1 MDVTHL
7 AGALYRRLVATVYP
21 PCCILCG
28 AAGYD
33 QMDIC
38 ARCYR
43 GLPWIETACSQCA
56 IPIAAKTGDEL
67 LCGQCLQKPPAFDR
81 GISLFSYRDDAIQ
94 LIHQLKFNGKLANA
108 RLLGCLLAT
117 ALSAKTID
125 RPDCIVPVPLFW
137 KRMRQRGFNQSLELA
152 RVVGRACDIS
162 VNSRSLVRVRDTPSQ
177 TGLNKT
183 QRRQNIRGAFEL
195 RDAFDAEHVAL
206 LDDVVTTTATV
217 NELARLLKTAG
228 VNRVQVWSIAR
239 AVSPTFRTSA

>member
-7 AGALYRRLVATVYP
+7 ADALYRRLVATVYP
-21 PCCILCG
+21 PCCVLCG
-28 AAGYD
+28 SAGFD

-43 GLPWIETACSQCA
+43 DLPRIEAACSRCA
-56 IPIAAKTGDEL
+56 IPIAAKTGDAL
-67 LCGQCLQKPPAFDR
+67 LCGQCLRKPPAFDHS
-81 GISLFSYRDDAIQ
+81 ISLFSYRDDAIK
-94 LIHQLKFNGKLANA
+94 LIHQLKFNEKLANA
-108 RLLGCLLAT
+108 RLLGYMLAQAVDANT
-117 ALSAKTID
+117 TD
-125 RPDCIVPVPLFW
+125 RPDCIVPVPLYW
-137 KRMRQRGFNQSLELA
+137 KRMRQRGFNQSLEMA
-152 RVVGRACDIS
+152 RVVGRVCDIS
-162 VNSRSLVRVRDTPSQ
+162 VNSQSLVRVRDTPSQ

-183 QRRQNIRGAFEL
+183 QRHQNTRGAFEL

-228 VNRVQVWSIAR
+228 VRRVDVWSIAR

>member
-7 AGALYRRLVATVYP
+7 AAALYRRLVATVYP

-28 AAGYD
+28 AAGHD

-56 IPIAAKTGDEL
+56 IPIAGKTGDEL
-67 LCGQCLQKPPAFDR
+67 LCGQCLQKPPAFDSS
-81 GISLFSYRDDAIQ
+81 ISLFSYRVDAIK

-108 RLLGCLLAT
+108 RLLGGMLAT
-117 ALSAKTID
+117 AVNAKTTD
-125 RPDCIVPVPLFW
+125 RPDSIVPVPLFW

-152 RVVGRACDIS
+152 RVVGRVCDIS

-183 QRRQNIRGAFEL
+183 QRHQNIRGAFEL

-206 LDDVVTTTATV
+206 VDDVVTTTATV

-228 VNRVQVWSIAR
+228 VRRVDVWSIAR
-239 AVSPTFRTSA
+239 AVSPAFRTSA